1 MSNIRDKIIS
11 KFGTGYKQ
19 KGHEYLYLCPNPLH
33 NDSRVGS
40 FRVNSNTGQFHCF
53 ACGFKGT
60 VLSSKD
66 YYNNTLSSP
75 AIQKEKEKIWL
86 TKEKQEHNPRAY
98 NRFKN
103 YINNR
108 GINPNLV
115 DDFNIQITG
124 WGKEDSYSCGVV
136 IGENSVYKYTLDINN
151 KLIIKDNT
159 KLKMWVKNSD
169 AIPLILFPK
178 IFNSNDGVDF
188 YIFEGIEDMFAF
200 YQLSKNADYMQIEKS
215 CFVCLFGIYNINKL
229 HIELLA
235 KNNSTNK
242 FYWGCDGDKASQEQ
256 YDKTYRKITSQLIN
270 LNKILE
276 KNNVKDFNELL
287 LKITLDNK

>member
-11 KFGTGYKQ
+11 KYGTGYKQ
-19 KGHEYLYLCPNPLH
+19 RGSEYLYLCPDPSH
-33 NDSRVGS
+33 DDTKIGS
-40 FRVNSNTGQFHCF
+40 FNVNINTGQYNCF

-66 YYNNTLSSP
+66 YYNNTQYSP
-75 AIQKEKEKIWL
+75 TIHKEKEKIWL

-98 NRFKN
+98 NRFKA

-108 GINPNLV
+108 GINSNLV
-115 DDFNIQITG
+115 DEFNIQITG

-136 IGENSVYKYTLDINN
+136 IGNNSVYKYTLDINN
-151 KLIIKDNT
+151 KLKVGDNG

-169 AIPLILFPK
+169 AIPLLLFPK
-178 IFNSNDGVDF
+178 VFDSTDGADF
-188 YIFEGIEDMFAF
+188 YIFEGIEDLFAF
-200 YQLSKNADYMQIEKS
+200 YNLSKNATYMNINKS

-235 KNNSTNK
+235 KNNPNNK

-256 YDKTYRKITSQLIN
+256 YNKYHVKIGSQLIN
-270 LNKILE
+270 LNQVLV
-276 KNNVKDFNELL
+276 KNGVKDFNELL
-287 LKITLDNK
+287 LKINVDNK